1 MVLYGRSGYSC
12 TRSASLSMS
21 ERKNNVYCDVYCVDN
36 TNADVCVYVCCVH
49 NSDRICDTISMG
61 GEDETKTD
69 VNAKNNGE

>member
-1 MVLYGRSGYSC
+1 MF
-12 TRSASLSMS
+12 S
-21 ERKNNVYCDVYCVDN
+21 ERKDNVYCDVYCVDN

-69 VNAKNNGE
+69 VNAKK